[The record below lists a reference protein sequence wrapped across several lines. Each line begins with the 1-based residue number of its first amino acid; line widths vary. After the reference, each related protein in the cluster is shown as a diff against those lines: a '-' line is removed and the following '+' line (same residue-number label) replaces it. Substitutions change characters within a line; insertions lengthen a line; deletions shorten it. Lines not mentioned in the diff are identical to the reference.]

1 MTPASRGYVVIAT
14 LAILVH
20 CVASR
25 TSMNPKTEDDDDDDQ
40 MTKSNQNFFSRL
52 MKYLEMIDGI
62 IVQENKRMNNAV
74 NLFSLRF

>member
-25 TSMNPKTEDDDDDDQ
+25 TSMNAKTEDDDDDQ

-62 IVQENKRMNNAV
+62 SVQENKRMNNAV

>member
-25 TSMNPKTEDDDDDDQ
+25 TSMNPKTEDDDNDDQ

-52 MKYLEMIDGI
+52 MKYLEMIDVI
-62 IVQENKRMNNAV
+62 SVQENKRMNNAV